1 MGVSQFGE
9 SVLID
14 AITGVNPLPTSLY
27 LALSADTPLP
37 SESANAL
44 GEPSGGYERQLLDAS
59 NWAAGE
65 NGTSVYTQAV
75 QFPTATALWPRIN
88 CWVLTTTL
96 TGGQNIVWG
105 ELDTP
110 LQVAV
115 GQMVTIPAESFGL
128 SVISAEDLD

>member
-9 SVLID
+9 SVLVD

-27 LALSADTPLP
+27 LALSSQVPLP
-37 SESANAL
+37 SESSNAL
-44 GEPSGGYERQLLDAS
+44 GEPDGSYERQLLDPG
-59 NWAAGE
+59 NWGPGE
-65 NGTSVYTQAV
+65 NGASVYTQAV
-75 QFPTATALWPRIN
+75 QFPTSTTLWPTIN
-88 CWVLTTTL
+88 CWVLTTSL

-110 LQVAV
+110 LQVVV
-115 GQMVTIPAESFGL
+115 GQLVTIPAESFGL